1 MIDGVG
7 NTTGKHVVV
16 IGAGLAGLACAR
28 AVVEAGARVTVLE
41 SNDRPGGRVWT
52 DEVDGFLIDHGFQ
65 VILDSYDEVHRHVD
79 MNALG
84 LYRFEPGALVRRG
97 GSFLRLA
104 DPLRKPASAPKM
116 LGGGLVR
123 PRDLIAVVRLLRQAR
138 SAASEPPEDGDT
150 TILTALEVAGVSESM
165 LESFWRPFL
174 AGITLD
180 PHLQTSSRFLEFLL
194 EHFSRGV
201 ATVPGDGMRRLP
213 QMMLGAL
220 PIGTVRLGAKVTAVE
235 KGRVKIKGQ
244 GWLDADAVVVAT
256 DGRRAAKLVAGLE
269 APEWS
274 RVGQI
279 AFDTGSRAPH
289 SEPILVLDG
298 ENSGPVNNLQV
309 MSAVAPGYAP
319 TGSSLVTCSI
329 LEPDLHD
336 DDEKLDLQV
345 RTQLG
350 QWYGPQVNA
359 WRTLRVDRIKRA
371 LPTQPV
377 GSLNPL
383 ERDLRLKP
391 WLWVAGD
398 HQATASIEGALSTG
412 RHAGEQAVAALTQ
425 TS

>member
-1 MIDGVG
+1 MCI
-7 NTTGKHVVV
+7 
-16 IGAGLAGLACAR
+16 R
-28 AVVEAGARVTVLE
+28 
-41 SNDRPGGRVWT
+41 
-52 DEVDGFLIDHGFQ
+52 
-65 VILDSYDEVHRHVD
+65 DS
-79 MNALG
+79 
-84 LYRFEPGALVRRG
+84 
-97 GSFLRLA
+97 
-104 DPLRKPASAPKM
+104 
-116 LGGGLVR
+116 
-123 PRDLIAVVRLLRQAR
+123 
-138 SAASEPPEDGDT
+138 
-150 TILTALEVAGVSESM
+150 
-165 LESFWRPFL
+165 
-174 AGITLD
+174 
-180 PHLQTSSRFLEFLL
+180 
-194 EHFSRGV
+194 FSRGA

-220 PIGTVRLGAKVTAVE
+220 PIGTVQLGTKVTAVE
-235 KGRVKIKGQ
+235 KGRVKIKSQ

-383 ERDLRLKP
+383 ERDLRVKP